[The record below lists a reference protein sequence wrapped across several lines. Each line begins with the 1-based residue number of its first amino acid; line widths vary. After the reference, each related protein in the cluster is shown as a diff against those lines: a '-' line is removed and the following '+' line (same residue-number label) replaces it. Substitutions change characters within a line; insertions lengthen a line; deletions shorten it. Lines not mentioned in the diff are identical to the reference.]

1 MSENIRIQIEENED
15 RLLARLNRPETRN
28 AIDLALVAEL
38 HALCDDLERNPRVL
52 VITGSKEVFAAGADI
67 YELRTRGPVEALQG
81 INSRVF
87 DRISRL
93 PMPTIAIVNGIA
105 FGGGAELAY
114 ACDIRIATN
123 DAKFGNPEINLGIMA
138 AAGAVWRLRELVG
151 LTMATEMLLTGR
163 ILSASEAFTYGLVS
177 HLVADDELMTLVDT
191 VVKRINSADPLAVR
205 ITKVALR
212 APVDAHP
219 IIDDMSQAVLFQS
232 PEKDRRMTEFLE
244 KRGKK

>member
-1 MSENIRIQIEENED
+1 MSENIRIHIQERDNF
-15 RLLARLNRPETRN
+15 LLARLNRPESRN
-28 AIDLALVAEL
+28 AIDQILINEL
-38 HALCDDLERNPRVL
+38 HALCEELEKNPRVL
-52 VITGSKEVFAAGADI
+52 VITGSEEIFAAGADI
-67 YELRTRGPVEALQG
+67 RELRTRGPVEALQG
-81 INSRVF
+81 INSRAF

-93 PMPTIAIVNGIA
+93 PFPTIAAVNGVA

-114 ACDIRIATN
+114 ACDIRIATTT
-123 DAKFGNPEINLGIMA
+123 AKFGNPEINLGIMA

-163 ILSASEAFTYGLVS
+163 VLSAEEALHNGLVS
-177 HLVADDELMTLVDT
+177 HLVEEGELMAVIETI
-191 VVKRINSADPLAVR
+191 VKRITAADPLAVR

-232 PEKDRRMTEFLE
+232 PEKDRRMNEFLE
-244 KRGKK
+244 KRGGK